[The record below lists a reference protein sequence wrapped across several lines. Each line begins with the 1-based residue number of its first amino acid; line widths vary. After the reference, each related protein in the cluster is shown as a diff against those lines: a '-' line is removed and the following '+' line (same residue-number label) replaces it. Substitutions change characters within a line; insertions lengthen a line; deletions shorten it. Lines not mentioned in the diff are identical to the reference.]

1 MSAAAHVE
9 RGGSTAIRAAAL
21 PPGFDD
27 STPIDD
33 VDLLNY
39 SAPDTTAQTI
49 TLRQR
54 TLEAFPNACDKSRI
68 TGTSTRIGRGKL
80 DLSTQ
85 ETIARN
91 GLLRESVFPDWED
104 DAARTGI
111 ESPDEMQK
119 KDPLATQIWKLYSKT
134 KTRLPNQERME
145 NLTWRMM
152 AMSLKRREQMQA
164 MFVAYLSLCLDALS
178 DSRCTGRNTASPL
191 PAALR
196 SSCRTRQM
204 IPMYPRPI
212 P

>member
-1 MSAAAHVE
+1 MSGAAHAE
-9 RGGSTAIRAAAL
+9 RGGSAAIRAAAF

-27 STPIDD
+27 STPIDV
-33 VDLLNY
+33 VDHLNY
-39 SAPDTTAQTI
+39 SAPEATDQTI
-49 TLRQR
+49 ALRQP
-54 TLEAFPNACDKSRI
+54 TLTAPSNARDTARI
-68 TGTSTRIGRGKL
+68 TGTGIQLGGGKL

-104 DAARTGI
+104 DTTRTGM

-164 MFVAYLSLCLDALS
+164 MFVASSLAFPPGCL
-178 DSRCTGRNTASPL
+178 
-191 PAALR
+191 
-196 SSCRTRQM
+196 
-204 IPMYPRPI
+204 
-212 P
+212 